1 MRVFAA
7 ALTPFFIAF
16 ASPALAQAPDHSA
29 HQQEEQQG
37 DPQQPRAH
45 RPTPPA
51 QGAHQPGEEAA
62 DPHAGHD
69 MPGMQDA
76 DPHAGH
82 DMPGMPQADPHAGH
96 DMSGAQQ
103 ADPHA
108 GHDMSGTQQA
118 DPHAGHDMSA
128 MQADPHAGHD
138 MPAMAMPDVQT
149 SADNPGRPPETPPPP
164 TAAGG
169 PVHAADLYFD
179 PAVMGAARQQLR
191 AENGAMRTGAIMI
204 DQLEAAFTDDHD
216 GYAWNAQAWYGG
228 DIHRVWIKTEGE
240 GVIDEEIEDAE
251 LQLLYSRAVAP
262 YWDVQ
267 TGVRQVY
274 TPDADRTDLVVGV
287 QGLAPYWFEV
297 NAAAFLSTEG
307 ELRARA
313 EAEYDLRLTQRL
325 ILQPSAEINLSAED
339 IPEMEIG
346 AGVTNIELGARLRY
360 EFTRRF
366 APYVGVEWSAAT
378 GETRDLIQTAG
389 GDAEETRLLVGV
401 RAWF

>member
-1 MRVFAA
+1 
-7 ALTPFFIAF
+7 
-16 ASPALAQAPDHSA
+16 
-29 HQQEEQQG
+29 
-37 DPQQPRAH
+37 
-45 RPTPPA
+45 
-51 QGAHQPGEEAA
+51 
-62 DPHAGHD
+62 

-82 DMPGMPQADPHAGH
+82 DMPGIPQADPHAGH

-118 DPHAGHDMSA
+118 DPHAGHVMSA

-149 SADNPGRPPETPPPP
+149 SADNPGRPPEDPPPP
-164 TAAGG
+164 AAEGA

-179 PAVMGAARQQLR
+179 PAVMAAARQQLR

-228 DIHRVWIKTEGE
+228 DINRVWIKTEGE

-325 ILQPSAEINLSAED
+325 ILQPSVEVNLSAED

-378 GETRDLIQTAG
+378 GDTRDIIQTAG
-389 GDAEETRLLVGV
+389 GDAEETRFLVGV